1 DYYCAIWHSS
11 AHVFF

>member
-11 AHVFF
+11 ATGFF

>member
-11 AHVFF
+11 AYGLF

>member
-11 AHVFF
+11 ACWVF